1 VQGLS
6 GPAHREA
13 HAHGEAHDH
22 LHGHVH
28 GHGIDRDSDA
38 RYLAGALALIG
49 TFLVGEVI
57 AATVA
62 HSLALLAD
70 AGHLLTDVAALA
82 AALVAARLARRP
94 ATGPWTYG
102 LRRAE
107 ILSAAGNGVTLLVVA
122 GLVVMEAV
130 RRLIHPP
137 HVAGPALIVVASVGV
152 VVNVAASWLL
162 AKASRTSLNVAGAVQ
177 HVRTDLYAFAATV
190 VAGVVVLAT
199 GWRRADPVA
208 SLVVAAL
215 MALAAQRLM
224 RASGRILLE
233 AAPAGTDTAALAH
246 ALRSHPDVASVH
258 DVHAWTI
265 TSGFPA
271 LSAHVLT
278 TPEADCHAVRREL
291 EGLLERDFAI
301 VHTTLQVDHAAPR
314 LLSITMADG
323 RLLRA
328 PEEPGRDRP
337 RH

>member
-1 VQGLS
+1 VSDPG
-6 GPAHREA
+6 HRGT
-13 HAHGEAHDH
+13 HAHGHA
-22 LHGHVH
+22 
-28 GHGIDRDSDA
+28 IDRDSDA

-49 TFLVGEVI
+49 TFLVAEVA

-82 AALVAARLARRP
+82 AALVAARLASRP
-94 ATGPWTYG
+94 ASGPWTYG

-107 ILSAAGNGVTLLVVA
+107 ILSAAGNGITLLVVA
-122 GLVVMEAV
+122 GLVVMEAI

-137 HVAGPALIVVASVGV
+137 DVAGPALIVVASVGV
-152 VVNVAASWLL
+152 VVNVVASWLL

-190 VAGVVVLAT
+190 VAGVVVLTT

-208 SLVVAAL
+208 SLCVAAL
-215 MALAAQRLM
+215 MALAAERLM

-233 AAPAGTDTAALAH
+233 AAPAGTDAAALAS
-246 ALRSHPDVASVH
+246 ALRGHPDVASVH

-265 TSGFPA
+265 TSGFSA

-278 TPEADCHAVRREL
+278 TPDADCHAVRRDLEEL
-291 EGLLERDFAI
+291 LARDFAI

-314 LLSITMADG
+314 LLSITTTDG

-328 PEEPGRDRP
+328 PDDPGRGP
-337 RH
+337 GH